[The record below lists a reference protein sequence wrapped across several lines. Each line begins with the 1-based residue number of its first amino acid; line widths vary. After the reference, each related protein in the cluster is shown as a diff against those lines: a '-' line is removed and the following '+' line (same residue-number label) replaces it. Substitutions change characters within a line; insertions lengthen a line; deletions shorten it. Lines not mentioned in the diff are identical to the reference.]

1 MTPSV
6 IRMIVEEAQAAAQ
19 KASVYYLTETL
30 DGKDNYPCGFAWLN
44 VYKMNGEKIRSNS
57 KVGKGLALCGI
68 TKNSYEGTMQWWNP
82 SDLPVQNVDCKY
94 AGARAAAAVFAK
106 YGFDAVAGQRW
117 D

>member
-30 DGKDNYPCGFAWLN
+30 GGKDNYPCGFAWLN
-44 VYKMNGEKIRSNS
+44 VYKINGEKIRSNS
-57 KVGKGLALCGI
+57 KVGKVLALCGI
-68 TKNSYEGTMQWWNP
+68 TKNAYEGTMQWWNP
-82 SDLPVQNVDCKY
+82 SNLPVQNVDCKY

>member
-30 DGKDNYPCGFAWLN
+30 GGKDNYPCGFAWLN
-44 VYKMNGEKIRSNS
+44 VYKINGEKIRSNS

-68 TKNSYEGTMQWWNP
+68 TKNAYEGTMQWWNP
-82 SDLPVQNVDCKY
+82 SNLPVQNVDCKY

>member
-6 IRMIVEEAQAAAQ
+6 IRMIVEEAQAAAK

-30 DGKDNYPCGFAWLN
+30 GGEDAFPCGYAWLN
-44 VYKMNGEKIRSNS
+44 VYQLNGEKIRSNS

-68 TKNSYEGTMQWWNP
+68 TKDTYEGSFRWSNP

-94 AGARAAAAVFAK
+94 EGAQAAKEVFAK
-106 YGFDAVAGQRW
+106 YGFKAIVGSRW

>member
-6 IRMIVEEAQAAAQ
+6 IRMIVEEAQAAAK

-30 DGKDNYPCGFAWLN
+30 RGEDAFPCGYAWLN
-44 VYKMNGEKIRSNS
+44 VYQLNGENIRSNS

-68 TKNSYEGTMQWWNP
+68 TKNNYEGAMQWWNP

-94 AGARAAAAVFAK
+94 AGARAAQAVFAK
-106 YGFDAVAGQRW
+106 YGFEAIAGQRW